1 MKNIKNFLNR
11 YIPFSRA
18 GIQGFLSYKAQ
29 IFMWLIISFLEVLF
43 VVFLYHTI
51 YRNSNEGISSVIN
64 GFTFYEMV
72 LYMITSFIF
81 SFVVYQSETSWN
93 IFQDIKEGTIVNTIT
108 KPVSYRLRHLFTCIG
123 TTLIGLVVVLL
134 PLTIIVYSIFIIFKF
149 VEMNVV
155 NFILNFMLFILF
167 AIIAMVINDGISYT
181 VGLLTFFTE
190 HMFGLNLFR
199 NSVQGFLSGQLLPLS
214 YMGIFGVIFSF
225 TPFAFMNSTP
235 VLMIMGKMNFSS
247 VFMFLGIGV
256 LWIIVIEFF
265 NHLLFSFCIK
275 RVSVQGG

>member
-1 MKNIKNFLNR
+1 MKNIKNFLNK
-11 YIPFSRA
+11 YIPFSKA
-18 GIQGFLSYKAQ
+18 GIKGFLSYKAQ

-43 VVFLYHTI
+43 VVFLYHAI
-51 YRNSNEGISSVIN
+51 YRNSEDGISSVIN

-93 IFQDIKEGTIVNTIT
+93 IFQDIKEGTIANTLT
-108 KPVSYRLRHLFTCIG
+108 KPVSYRLRHLFTCFG
-123 TTLIGLVVVLL
+123 TTFIGLVVVML
-134 PLTIIVYSIFIIFKF
+134 PLTTIVYIIFIALKF
-149 VEMNVV
+149 IEMSII
-155 NFILNFMLFILF
+155 NFILYFLLFIVF
-167 AIIAMVINDGISYT
+167 AVIAMIINDGISYT
-181 VGLLTFFTE
+181 LGLLSFFTE

-199 NSVQGFLSGQLLPLS
+199 NSIQGFLSGQLLPLS

-235 VLMIMGKMNFSS
+235 VLMMMGKLDLHSILL
-247 VFMFLGIGV
+247 FLAIGI
-256 LWIIVIEFF
+256 LWIVIIEFF
-265 NHLLFSFCIK
+265 NHLLFKFCIK

>member
-11 YIPFSRA
+11 YIPFSKA

-43 VVFLYHTI
+43 VVFLYNAI
-51 YRNSNEGISSVIN
+51 YRNSKEGISSVIN
-64 GFTFYEMV
+64 GFTFYEMI
-72 LYMITSFIF
+72 LYMITSFVF

-155 NFILNFMLFILF
+155 NFIFNFVYLFY
-167 AIIAMVINDGISYT
+167 V
-181 VGLLTFFTE
+181 
-190 HMFGLNLFR
+190 
-199 NSVQGFLSGQLLPLS
+199 
-214 YMGIFGVIFSF
+214 
-225 TPFAFMNSTP
+225 
-235 VLMIMGKMNFSS
+235 
-247 VFMFLGIGV
+247 
-256 LWIIVIEFF
+256 
-265 NHLLFSFCIK
+265 
-275 RVSVQGG
+275 